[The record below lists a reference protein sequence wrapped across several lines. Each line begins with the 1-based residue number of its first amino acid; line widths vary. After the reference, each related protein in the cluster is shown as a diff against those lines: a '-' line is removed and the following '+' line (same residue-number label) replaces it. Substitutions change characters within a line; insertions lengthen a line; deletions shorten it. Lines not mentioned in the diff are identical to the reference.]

1 MSSATCSFILEEKEE
16 QRGLEKRKKVSKY
29 YINKN
34 KPQYKS
40 EVDISVLLHNRNKE
54 LCSRSIILI

>member
-1 MSSATCSFILEEKEE
+1 MSTATCSFILEDRMKEE
-16 QRGLEKRKKVSKY
+16 QRGVEKRKKVSKY

-40 EVDISVLLHNRNKE
+40 EVDISVFLHNRNKE
-54 LCSRSIILI
+54 GSALGQ

>member
-1 MSSATCSFILEEKEE
+1 MKEE
-16 QRGLEKRKKVSKY
+16 QRGVEKRKKVSKY

-54 LCSRSIILI
+54 GSAPGQ